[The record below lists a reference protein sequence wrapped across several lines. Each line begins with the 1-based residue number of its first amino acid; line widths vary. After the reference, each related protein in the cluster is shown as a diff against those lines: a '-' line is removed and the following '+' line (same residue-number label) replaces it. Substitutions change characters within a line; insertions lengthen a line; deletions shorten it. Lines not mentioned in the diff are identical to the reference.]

1 MIVGMSEDLYK
12 TIERVSEGIYKEKGS
27 KFISFAYPVSCEKEI
42 KEHVASLKKQYYDA
56 RHHCYAYMLGHERNN
71 YRAVDDGEPS
81 STAGKPILGQI
92 LSNEITN
99 ILIVVVRY
107 FGGTKLGV
115 GGLITAYKAAAADA
129 IDNNEIIEKTLDV
142 YFQLEYDY
150 ILMNSVMKIIKD
162 ESLEIVSQDFNNLCT
177 MQLKVRE
184 SSFEMIKAKVG
195 KIGEVRLDLI
205 KIA

>member
-1 MIVGMSEDLYK
+1 MAEDLYR
-12 TIERVSEGIYKEKGS
+12 TIERVSEGVYKEKGS
-27 KFISFAYPVSCEKEI
+27 KFISYAYPVSSEEEI
-42 KEHVASLKKQYYDA
+42 KIIVSDIKKQYYDA
-56 RHHCYAYMLGHERNN
+56 RHHCYAYMLGHEKNN

-99 ILIVVVRY
+99 VLIVVVRY

-115 GGLITAYKAAAADA
+115 GGLITAYKSAAADA
-129 IDNNEIIEKTLDV
+129 LANNKIIEKTLDA

-162 ESLEIVSQDFNNLCT
+162 ENLEIIKQDFNNLCL

-184 SSFEMIKAKVG
+184 SFFEIIKSKVE
-195 KIGEVRLDLI
+195 KIGEI
-205 KIA
+205 KLKLLRIA